1 MSKNRK
7 FLGYCEEC
15 KKSLCEE
22 HAYFYVDGNNVSI
35 TNSSPYLC
43 KDCYSQKYSKPIIS
57 EVDIFKQNLIN
68 NFENLKRLKYVETI
82 RIDKIIEYIKNV

>member
-22 HAYFYVDGNNVSI
+22 HAYFYVDGNNISI

-43 KDCYSQKYSKPIIS
+43 NRCYSKKYGKPIIS
-57 EVDIFKQNLIN
+57 EVDKFKQKLID
-68 NFENLKRLKYVETI
+68 NFENLQRLKYADTI
-82 RIDKIIEYIKNV
+82 RFDKLIEYIKNV